1 MTELRAWFE
10 PLLWILGTATAII
23 AFVKLCKPF
32 GQFVKYPEESS
43 ERLDKIE
50 QLLEENKAA
59 IAQLQKISEKQQKIE
74 LSLLHDAIIQIYNNA
89 KNIGTL
95 HNAEYVRAV
104 ELYKENG
111 QSEYIDSIMKQMEHM
126 WKEGQNIHEEK

>member
-1 MTELRAWFE
+1 MTELRTWFE

-32 GQFVKYPEESS
+32 DKFVRYPSTAD

-50 QLLEENKAA
+50 ELLEKNQKA
-59 IAQLQKISEKQQKIE
+59 IIELQKASEKQQKIE

-89 KNIGTL
+89 KNIGVL

-111 QSEYIDSIMKQMEHM
+111 QSDYIDSIMTQMEDM
-126 WKEGQNIHEEK
+126 WKEGQTNGNK